1 MILKK
6 KNCLA
11 VSFSYFIFSFV
22 AAFINGNDDRVLPF
36 FLYNFGELEK
46 CTAEVLL

>member
-6 KNCLA
+6 NSLA

-36 FLYNFGELEK
+36 FLYNLGELEK
-46 CTAEVLL
+46 CTAKVLL